1 MPIVPETEQDDAN
14 YISPSSISTPA
25 SLNPTAPRLI
35 QFFAYESFLVHVFIS
50 ETLSLPFLVIRRLQ
64 LSIVGKV
71 EEEENRFA
79 VRSKDHKMNFNRKRC
94 TNLSFHPSSGI
105 LILGVTHI
113 SMSESAVTISQMID
127 INPGKSKE
135 TSWSGLVRS
144 GDSVTEAFRAGT
156 EVLLLPKSS
165 HRQTFYAHHP
175 PRPSPCDSGAA
186 DECAASFSTETC
198 SQSHKNITRKAY

>member
-1 MPIVPETEQDDAN
+1 
-14 YISPSSISTPA
+14 
-25 SLNPTAPRLI
+25 
-35 QFFAYESFLVHVFIS
+35 
-50 ETLSLPFLVIRRLQ
+50 
-64 LSIVGKV
+64 
-71 EEEENRFA
+71 
-79 VRSKDHKMNFNRKRC
+79 MNLNRKRC

-127 INPGKSKE
+127 VSPGKSKE
-135 TSWSGLVRS
+135 TSWSGLVQS

-156 EVLLLPKSS
+156 KVLLLPKSS

-175 PRPSPCDSGAA
+175 PRPSPCDSGGA

-198 SQSHKNITRKAY
+198 SQSHDNITRKAY